1 VEPDLKQIFER
12 FASEATFM
20 TGKAFGNGHIH
31 DTYLIVTTEKDK
43 DNFILQRLN
52 TNVFR
57 NIPELQNNIERI
69 TAHIRKKLSR
79 INDSDLKRECLTLIP
94 SKEGSSWI
102 NDEKG
107 NPWRL
112 YIYIRD
118 HRSYDTVNSPDIAYE
133 AGKAIGRFQSHL
145 ADLPGE
151 PLYETIPS
159 FHDLGKRLD
168 YFLEIRN
175 EDPAKRAEGAKGEI
189 EFILKRSEEM
199 MIIHRLGKSGKIPV
213 RITHND
219 TKLNNVLFDEN
230 DKSMC
235 IIDLDTVMP
244 GFFHSD
250 FGDTIRTGANIAA
263 EDERD
268 LSLVR
273 MDITLF
279 RAFAEGYLSETKG
292 ILKPVE
298 KEHLPMAPLV
308 MTYEQAMRFLADHI
322 AGDIYYKIHHD
333 NHNLERARAQIRLLK
348 NMEEQ
353 YGEMKKI
360 VEEIIRH

>member
-1 VEPDLKQIFER
+1 
-12 FASEATFM
+12 M
-20 TGKAFGNGHIH
+20 TGVAFGNGHIH
-31 DTYLIVTTEKDK
+31 DTYLIETSEKDK

-57 NIPELQNNIERI
+57 KIPELQNNIERI
-69 TAHIRKKLSR
+69 TSHIRKKLSR
-79 INDSDLKRECLTLIP
+79 INGSDLKRECLTLIP
-94 SKEGSSWI
+94 SGEGSSWI
-102 NDEKG
+102 TDQKG

-118 HRSYDTVNSPDIAYE
+118 HRSYDRVDSPGIAYE
-133 AGKAIGRFQSHL
+133 AGRAIGRFQSQL

-168 YFLEIRN
+168 YFSEVLK
-175 EDPAKRAEGAKGEI
+175 EDPVKRAEGSKREI
-189 EFILKRSEEM
+189 EFIRRRSEEM
-199 MIIHRLGKSGKIPV
+199 MIIHRLGKSGRIPV

-230 DKSMC
+230 DKSIC

-250 FGDTIRTGANIAA
+250 FGDTIRTGANYAA

-273 MDITLF
+273 MDISLF
-279 RAFAEGYLSETKG
+279 RAFTEGYLSETKD
-292 ILKPVE
+292 ILNPVE

-308 MTYEQAMRFLADHI
+308 MTYEQAMRFLSDHI
-322 AGDIYYKIHHD
+322 AGDIYYKIHHV
-333 NHNLERARAQIRLLK
+333 NHNLERARAQIRLLES
-348 NMEEQ
+348 MEEQ
-353 YGEMKKI
+353 FGDMKKI
-360 VEEIIRH
+360 VEEII

>member
-1 VEPDLKQIFER
+1 
-12 FASEATFM
+12 M
-20 TGKAFGNGHIH
+20 TGVAFGNGHIH
-31 DTYLIVTTEKDK
+31 DTYLIETSEKDK

-57 NIPELQNNIERI
+57 KIPELQNNIERI
-69 TAHIRKKLSR
+69 TSHIRKKLSR
-79 INDSDLKRECLTLIP
+79 INGSDLKRECLTLIP
-94 SKEGSSWI
+94 SGEGSSWI
-102 NDEKG
+102 TDQKG

-118 HRSYDTVNSPDIAYE
+118 HRSYDRVDSPGIAYE
-133 AGKAIGRFQSHL
+133 AGKAIGRFQSQL

-168 YFLEIRN
+168 YFSEVLK
-175 EDPAKRAEGAKGEI
+175 EDPVKRAEGSKREI
-189 EFILKRSEEM
+189 EFIRRRSEEM
-199 MIIHRLGKSGKIPV
+199 MIIQRLGMSGRIPV

-230 DKSMC
+230 DKSIC

-250 FGDTIRTGANIAA
+250 FGDTIRTGANYAA

-273 MDITLF
+273 MDISLF
-279 RAFAEGYLSETKG
+279 RAFTEGYLSETKD
-292 ILKPVE
+292 ILNPVE

-308 MTYEQAMRFLADHI
+308 MTYEQAMRFLSDHI
-322 AGDIYYKIHHD
+322 AGDIYYKIHHV
-333 NHNLERARAQIRLLK
+333 NHNLERARAQIRLLES
-348 NMEEQ
+348 MEEQ
-353 YGEMKKI
+353 FGDMKKI
-360 VEEIIRH
+360 VEEII

>member
-1 VEPDLKQIFER
+1 
-12 FASEATFM
+12 M
-20 TGKAFGNGHIH
+20 TGVAFGNGHIH
-31 DTYLIVTTEKDK
+31 DTYLIETSEKDK

-57 NIPELQNNIERI
+57 KIPELQNNIERI
-69 TAHIRKKLSR
+69 TSHIRKKLSR
-79 INDSDLKRECLTLIP
+79 INGSDLKRECLTLIP
-94 SKEGSSWI
+94 SGEGSSWI
-102 NDEKG
+102 TDQKG

-118 HRSYDTVNSPDIAYE
+118 HRSYDRVDSPGIAYE
-133 AGKAIGRFQSHL
+133 AGKAIGRFQSQL

-168 YFLEIRN
+168 YFSEVLK
-175 EDPAKRAEGAKGEI
+175 EDPVKRAEGSKREI
-189 EFILKRSEEM
+189 EFIRRRSEEM
-199 MIIHRLGKSGKIPV
+199 MIIHRLGKSGRIPV

-230 DKSMC
+230 DKSIC

-250 FGDTIRTGANIAA
+250 FGDTIRTGANYAA

-273 MDITLF
+273 MDISLF
-279 RAFAEGYLSETKG
+279 RAFTEGYLSETKD
-292 ILKPVE
+292 ILNPIE

-308 MTYEQAMRFLADHI
+308 MTYEQAMRFLSDHI
-322 AGDIYYKIHHD
+322 AGDIYYKIHHV
-333 NHNLERARAQIRLLK
+333 NHNLERARAQIRLLES
-348 NMEEQ
+348 MEEQ
-353 YGEMKKI
+353 FGDMKKI
-360 VEEIIRH
+360 VEEII